1 MFFPGSRY
9 QNTGSYMVSRPDGAT
24 VVVAKLPLRL
34 TDPLLGYHRRQR
46 SERLDL
52 LAYHFLSDA
61 TTFWRLCDVNNSMV
75 PDALGS
81 ADLVGIPGRSL

>member
-1 MFFPGSRY
+1 
-9 QNTGSYMVSRPDGAT
+9 MVSRPDGAT

>member
-1 MFFPGSRY
+1 LFFPGSRY
-9 QNTGSYMVSRPDGAT
+9 QKTSTYTITRADGTSIA
-24 VVVAKLPLRL
+24 VAKLPLPL
-34 TDPLLGYHRRQR
+34 TEPLIGFHRRQR

-61 TTFWRLCDVNNSMV
+61 TTFWRLCDVNNSVV
-75 PDALGS
+75 PDALGA

>member
-1 MFFPGSRY
+1 
-9 QNTGSYMVSRPDGAT
+9 MVGRPDGTT

-52 LAYHFLSDA
+52 LAYHCLSDA